1 MTKYELLKACR
12 SVCDALTRNGINATD
27 TKYIDMMTDYI
38 RMTGEG
44 QKVTWV
50 VYYLSQ
56 QYEVGEATVYRM
68 AKRLSENCEI

>member
-27 TKYIDMMTDYI
+27 TKYI
-38 RMTGEG
+38 EG

>member
-1 MTKYELLKACR
+1 
-12 SVCDALTRNGINATD
+12 
-27 TKYIDMMTDYI
+27 MMEDYL

>member
-27 TKYIDMMTDYI
+27 TKYIDMVADYL

-44 QKVTWV
+44 QKVSWV

-56 QYEVGEATVYRM
+56 QYEVGEATIYRVV
-68 AKRLSENCEI
+68 KKLTEKCEI